1 MDKFWLKRMC
11 PSSRKF
17 AKILANLIFSCFYS
31 NRQKSGTEKKK
42 LIKNVLLL
50 FAMEILY
57 SKGFRDSATVV

>member
-1 MDKFWLKRMC
+1 MQV
-11 PSSRKF
+11 
-17 AKILANLIFSCFYS
+17 AKNKNLIFSNFYA
-31 NRQKSGTEKKK
+31 NQQKSYAEEKK

>member
-11 PSSRKF
+11 PSSREF
-17 AKILANLIFSCFYS
+17 AKILFLAVSIF